1 MGNLGGDAVVMIS
14 VIWAIIPLAGM
25 FAGVII
31 QWFRTKERLRAIEK
45 GVPLPALPASRI
57 ITPEER
63 TANMRVGGIIS
74 VALSFG
80 LFVLFAGLA
89 FTIPTFPNGV
99 VAVPAIPFFVGVGFL
114 IEYRLRRKE
123 SPLSTDAETP

>member
-25 FAGVII
+25 FAGVIV

-45 GVPLPALPASRI
+45 GVPLPALPAPRI
-57 ITPEER
+57 ISPEER

-74 VALSFG
+74 IALSFG

-89 FTIPTFPNGV
+89 FTTPRFPNGV

-123 SPLSTDAETP
+123 SALSPDAQTP